1 MNKNKPKGLLLSG
14 NLEVGNSF
22 RVLGT
27 DISGKGAALILFEL
41 SPGDFLDCDCG
52 QVTVDIFK

>member
-1 MNKNKPKGLLLSG
+1 MNKNKPKGLLLFG

-27 DISGKGAALILFEL
+27 DTSGKGAALILLEL
-41 SPGDFLDCDCG
+41 NPGDSLDCDCG
-52 QVTVDIFK
+52 QVTVNIFQ